1 MNYIIHNTDVIMH
14 NNCSSADG
22 MEYWKQ
28 LFLVETDKHNI
39 KTKIEKKNI
48 SFLLANT

>member
-1 MNYIIHNTDVIMH
+1 MNYIIHNTDVITH

-22 MEYWKQ
+22 TLKTTF
-28 LFLVETDKHNI
+28 FLVETDKHNI
-39 KTKIEKKNI
+39 KTKIEKKI